1 MFHLNH
7 IIYMLIFIIVL
18 IFITNSIQYY
28 HREYY
33 NIFVDDGTKK
43 ITTLFPNIKNKNV
56 NTLNK
61 MFKDINYCDNVDDL
75 KYITENNKYYLED
88 DYDLYNDYKE
98 SFQSYGGIVE
108 ETSAFMNIYFL
119 MIGLFIILILY
130 KFNDQ

>member
-1 MFHLNH
+1 
-7 IIYMLIFIIVL
+7 MLIFIIVL